1 MSEQL
6 LVYFIYTY
14 FCGAVYDA
22 NVYAKARLAVDS
34 LFFIYEM
41 LAARWVKNEKDLNM
55 EDIIEIVY
63 RYSREVEHSDD
74 NLKQMEE

>member
-1 MSEQL
+1 M
-6 LVYFIYTY
+6 
-14 FCGAVYDA
+14 
-22 NVYAKARLAVDS
+22 AVDS
-34 LFFIYEM
+34 VFFIYEM
-41 LAARWVKNEKDLNM
+41 LAARWVRNEKNLDM